1 MRTRRRSFGLSLTA
15 KPVPRTCVSEAS
27 PTGTTCDVFAL
38 WARRKIAVEPRRP
51 RGVLSATPLAE
62 TVSRTVR
69 YDPGFV
75 VCGRA
80 EPLAAKARTDS
91 EAARRSAKGLINS
104 G

>member
-15 KPVPRTCVSEAS
+15 KPVPRTWVSDAS
-27 PTGTTCDVFAL
+27 PTATTCDVFAL
-38 WARRKIAVEPRRP
+38 LARRKIAVEPRRP
-51 RGVLSATPLAE
+51 RGVLSATPLGE

-75 VCGRA
+75 VCGPA
-80 EPLAAKARTDS
+80 EPLAAKTRTAS
-91 EAARRSAKGLINS
+91 EAARSSVRDLMKS